1 VPRKD
6 AGSGSKGNKSRRAL
20 LLIDLVSQWN
30 YADGKSLLRQ
40 TMPILPSLVRL
51 RESAAAAHVPVIFV
65 NDNFGQWRSDF
76 RQVTAAARSS
86 GPHAARIVDALQPG
100 AEDYFVLKP
109 RHSAFFATPLDL
121 LLQELDADTLV
132 LCGVAGDQCI
142 LASASEALLH
152 RFRVIIP
159 RDGIACATA
168 QRSTAVLKHF
178 HEAMDIPTP
187 LSRTLRWRRAERSA

>member
-1 VPRKD
+1 MPRKD
-6 AGSGSKGNKSRRAL
+6 AGSGNKANKSKRAL
-20 LLIDLVSQWN
+20 LLIDLISQWD

-40 TMPILPSLVRL
+40 TLPIIPALVRM
-51 RESAAAAHVPVIFV
+51 RKSAAAARAPVIFV

-86 GPHAARIVDALQPG
+86 ADDAARIVDALQPG

-168 QRSTAVLKHF
+168 QRKAAVLKHF

-187 LSRTLRWRRAERSA
+187 LSRTLRWRSTERRA